1 MAYDI
6 NRCPQ
11 TEAEAQDYIYTIY
24 QRTIGQPANDWAAVQ
39 QNSNL
44 PRNIYTPGM
53 QATASWPNFGI
64 TQMWGAGGPRGR
76 IFLPADAPD
85 EGNWWT
91 VQIQVIEDGPNGGLV
106 WAWNRIS
113 GNSYKPV
120 TGATV
125 QPPGGGTQPP
135 VIIAPGGG
143 LSKEE
148 VQAMIDAS
156 IAAALA
162 SGSVGVKIGDK
173 IALRTNSGMIA
184 GIKGG
189 GPTSEDAPIELIG
202 KVDIHAWESF
212 QVEKGE

>member
-1 MAYDI
+1 MAYDL

-11 TEAEAQDYIYTIY
+11 NEDEARDYIFTIY
-24 QRTIGQPANDWAAVQ
+24 QRSIGQPANDWAAVQ

-44 PRNIYTPGM
+44 PRNIYTPGL
-53 QATASWPNFGI
+53 QATDKWPFFGI

-76 IFLPADAPD
+76 IFLPADSPD
-85 EGNWWT
+85 DNNWWT
-91 VQIQVIEDGPNGGLV
+91 VQIQVIADGPSGGLV
-106 WAWNRIS
+106 WAWNKIS
-113 GNSYKPV
+113 GNAYKPV
-120 TGATV
+120 TSAAV
-125 QPPGGGTQPP
+125 QPPGGGVPP

-184 GIKGG
+184 GIEGG
-189 GPTSEDAPIELIG
+189 GPTTIDAPIKLIG
-202 KVDIHAWESF
+202 KQDIHAWESF
-212 QVEKGE
+212 TLEQGE